1 LFVSKGKMMD
11 IWKSFTPQFFDTLVI
26 VVIIIGL
33 ALAVVRLYADF
44 TRKLPPESNTMAETG
59 GNTDGVSDD
68 TQPTKAIQT
77 DDKNTPS

>member
-1 LFVSKGKMMD
+1 MD
-11 IWKSFTPQFFDTLVI
+11 IWKNFTPEFFDTLVI

-44 TRKLPPESNTMAETG
+44 SRKIPLEAGNSVSMATTG

-68 TQPTKAIQT
+68 TQPIKVIRTG
-77 DDKNTPS
+77 DKSP